1 MKKVSEMLFHEGTVL
16 KIYPSDAQKHIIAVN
31 DGAFR
36 SVYNFLVASDREIHQ
51 LKKTGIYIRTVR
63 ERIDYLKQATKSA
76 SYIANALPY
85 LKEKSVDS
93 QAVANAIQNYHKAWK
108 NMKKNHC
115 GIPTFHRKGYVQS
128 YQTSAHYNKGA
139 EGIGDGNVRFED
151 EHHITLPKLGR
162 IRFDGS
168 PEIVRSLMNRKNT
181 RIGTITVS
189 RDAVGEYW
197 ASLQIGSDIAFREP
211 FPKTGSSVGIDLNL
225 IDLVNDSEGN
235 AYENQRFRR
244 KAQKKLAKAQRRMSR
259 KAERARK
266 EKRPLKTSRN
276 YQKERRRAAFIERK
290 TARQR
295 DDYLNCLSRHLV
307 KNHDL
312 IAAEKLNVR
321 NLLKNHRLVA
331 SISDAAWGTL
341 LRMTEY
347 KTDMYGKRV
356 ILVAPKYT
364 TQTCSVCGYVMKG
377 REKLPL
383 SVREWDCPSCGA
395 HHIRDVNAARNILK
409 EAFESL

>member
-1 MKKVSEMLFHEGTVL
+1 MKKVIEMSFHEGTVL
-16 KIYPSDAQKHIIAVN
+16 KIYPSDAQKRIIAVN

-51 LKKTGIYIRTVR
+51 LEKTGIYIRTVR
-63 ERIDYLKQATKSA
+63 ERIDYLRKATKSA

-108 NMKKNHC
+108 DMKENHC
-115 GIPTFHRKGYVQS
+115 GIPTFHRKGYAQS
-128 YQTSAHYNKGA
+128 YQTNAHYNKGA
-139 EGIGDGNVRFED
+139 EDIGDCNVRFED

-162 IRFDGS
+162 IRCDGS
-168 PEIVRSLMNRKNT
+168 PEIVRSLMNRENT

-197 ASLQIGSDIAFREP
+197 ASLQISSDIAFHEP
-211 FPKTGSSVGIDLNL
+211 LPKTGSSVGIDLNL

-244 KAQKKLAKAQRRMSR
+244 KSQKKLAKAQKRMSR

-295 DDYLNCLSRHLV
+295 NDYLNCLSRHLV
-307 KNHDL
+307 KSHDL

-321 NLLKNHRLVA
+321 NLMKNHCLA
-331 SISDAAWGTL
+331 YSISDAAWSKF

-347 KTDMYGKRV
+347 KADMYGKKV
-356 ILVAPKYT
+356 ILVAPQYT

-383 SVREWDCPSCGA
+383 SVREWNCPSCGA
-395 HHIRDVNAARNILK
+395 HHVRDVNAAKNILK
-409 EAFESL
+409 KALESL